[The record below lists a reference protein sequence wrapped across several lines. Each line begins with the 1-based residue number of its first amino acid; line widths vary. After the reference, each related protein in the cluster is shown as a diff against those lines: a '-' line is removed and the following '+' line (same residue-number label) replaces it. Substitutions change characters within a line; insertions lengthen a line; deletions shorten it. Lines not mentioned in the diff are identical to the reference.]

1 MSSATRSAS
10 PKPEATIT
18 WQPCVSFKSVTMWPC
33 ALTTNPLP
41 YSTDFASA
49 AKGALR
55 SGNGENALAIA
66 PITGSTMVSIIW
78 SYSKV

>member
-1 MSSATRSAS
+1 M
-10 PKPEATIT
+10 IT
-18 WQPCVSFKSVTMWPC
+18 WQPSVSVKSVTMWPC

-41 YSTDFASA
+41 YSTAFTSA
-49 AKGALR
+49 AKGAPS
-55 SGNGENALAIA
+55 SGNGENAFAIA